1 MNSVSIARKKLDAAN
16 AASNHLVTQVAAYA
30 LTLASCTMTMHF
42 FATLFRP
49 NLFAGYLVGG
59 VIVILIAVTASLHAE
74 YGQNRDAIIERLT
87 FQSDRKPDMGR
98 GRWQRASAGLLM
110 LGLVMIAASTWSNQA
125 FMKNSSANSKVDF
138 QLVDVELG
146 RVENAVRGHHE
157 ALSEPQ
163 EAGGRAEDFQ
173 RRVSLATT
181 EADIKALQIEAG
193 AKVDGDVG
201 RESQAQFKE
210 YLEVLRIA
218 DDQAV
223 ASLGARR
230 TELTQSLSALEDKRT
245 SLLLKQAGL
254 EKVGYGAAAGIVF
267 WFLSLLVDVGAW
279 CLHSSL
285 ARYDH
290 THKLA
295 RLSKR
300 VKSSDAAVFQPLTIF
315 EHHKAS

>member
-1 MNSVSIARKKLDAAN
+1 M
-16 AASNHLVTQVAAYA
+16 
-30 LTLASCTMTMHF
+30 
-42 FATLFRP
+42 
-49 NLFAGYLVGG
+49 
-59 VIVILIAVTASLHAE
+59 
-74 YGQNRDAIIERLT
+74 
-87 FQSDRKPDMGR
+87 
-98 GRWQRASAGLLM
+98 
-110 LGLVMIAASTWSNQA
+110 
-125 FMKNSSANSKVDF
+125 
-138 QLVDVELG
+138 
-146 RVENAVRGHHE
+146 
-157 ALSEPQ
+157 
-163 EAGGRAEDFQ
+163 
-173 RRVSLATT
+173 
-181 EADIKALQIEAG
+181 
-193 AKVDGDVG
+193 
-201 RESQAQFKE
+201 
-210 YLEVLRIA
+210 LRIA

-300 VKSSDAAVFQPLTIF
+300 VKSSDAAVFHPLTIF